1 MRILIKEKPLSRSS
15 AVLLLFFFVFVV
27 WFKDISVA
35 FRQGVFVRSGFFVAV
50 PVDPFPEGGKR
61 GDAHRQSGGKTQR
74 FVDVHR
80 REANAHEGIYE
91 NGYDGQDALGLCA
104 EDDRLPVVVPSQD
117 ETVDDERDGAGHP
130 PSDKVMDRLVEEGAS
145 VRPDPET
152 VLGKTEI
159 GFVLYR
165 RQ

>member
-1 MRILIKEKPLSRSS
+1 M
-15 AVLLLFFFVFVV
+15 LFFFVFVV
-27 WFKDISVA
+27 WFKDVPVA
-35 FRQGVFVRSGFFVAV
+35 FWQGVFVGTGFRVAV

-61 GDAHRQSGGKTQR
+61 GDAHRQSSGKTQR

-80 REANAHEGIYE
+80 REANAHEGVYQ
-91 NGYDGQDALGLCA
+91 NGNNGPEALGFCA

-130 PSDKVMDRLVEEGAS
+130 PSDEVVDRLVEERSAVG
-145 VRPDPET
+145 PDPET
-152 VLGKTEI
+152 VRGKTEI